1 MLDKTDLCL
10 LTLASDHKI
19 HLLRRFATRLLE
31 DEKLHYKS
39 GFPKWLPMFPV
50 TVGPLK
56 VRIIRDKNN
65 TGNNAISQAHQKFQ
79 KRPTIFLANNSFGR
93 HECPN
98 LISG

>member
-1 MLDKTDLCL
+1 MWVLDKTDLCL

-39 GFPKWLPMFPV
+39 GGLPMFPV

-56 VRIIRDKNN
+56 VRIICDKNN

-79 KRPTIFLANNSFGR
+79 KRPTIFLANNRFGR

-98 LISG
+98 ISG